1 MALALVVA
9 AVRAEGAP
17 AGPFAINPGLTI
29 WTLLIFGILMVV
41 LAKTAWPAIL
51 KAVEEREQRI
61 RRDLDQAAKANADA
75 QTLLAQYQAQLAA
88 SKAEAAELVAQG
100 RQAGEKLREEIVAK
114 GRAEQESL
122 LERARR
128 EIEIEK
134 DRALADLRREAVEL
148 SIAAATKVIG
158 RNVDTEAD
166 RRLVQDY
173 LASLP
178 GSRA

>member
-1 MALALVVA
+1 MALALVGA
-9 AVRAEGAP
+9 AVQAEAAP
-17 AGPFAINPGLTI
+17 AGPFVINPGLII
-29 WTLLIFGILMVV
+29 WTLLIFGLLMVI

-75 QTLLAQYQAQLAA
+75 QQLLAEYHAQLAQ
-88 SKAEAAELVAQG
+88 SKAEASELVARG
-100 RQAGEKLREEIVAK
+100 REAGEKVREEIVAK

-148 SIAAATKVIG
+148 SIAAASKVIE

-173 LASLP
+173 LAGLP
-178 GSRA
+178 SHRA